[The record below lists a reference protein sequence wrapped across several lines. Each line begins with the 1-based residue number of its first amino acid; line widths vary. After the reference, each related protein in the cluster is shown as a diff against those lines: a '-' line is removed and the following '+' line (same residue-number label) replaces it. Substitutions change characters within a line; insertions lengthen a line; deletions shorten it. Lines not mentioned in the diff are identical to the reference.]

1 MRDFYP
7 QGDEAYINAREERTN
22 AFLKLQEV
30 EEYLTDWVIHCH
42 DHIDRRNAA

>member
-7 QGDEAYINAREERTN
+7 QGDGAYAMAREERTN